1 MRMMSSADGAE
12 GTILP
17 GPSSPTKKEPR
28 MDYDSPTLDV
38 SPKLEQVA
46 TRDEEFTYVGLR

>member
-1 MRMMSSADGAE
+1 MGNADGGAA

-17 GPSSPTKKEPR
+17 GPPSPTKKEPR

-38 SPKLEQVA
+38 SPKLEQAA
-46 TRDEEFTYVGLR
+46 TRDEELLYSL